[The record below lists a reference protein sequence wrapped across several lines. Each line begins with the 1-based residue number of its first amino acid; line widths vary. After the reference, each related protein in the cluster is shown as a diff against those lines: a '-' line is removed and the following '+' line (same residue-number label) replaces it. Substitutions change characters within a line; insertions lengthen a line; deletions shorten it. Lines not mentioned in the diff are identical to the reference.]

1 MPAAPL
7 PLLQVPQARALRA
20 RQAVVAPVALEARA
34 LRARQAVVAPV
45 ALEARALRV
54 RQAVVAPA
62 PAVWA
67 QAPSHMP
74 LP

>member
-7 PLLQVPQARALRA
+7 PLLQVPQ
-20 RQAVVAPVALEARA
+20 ARA